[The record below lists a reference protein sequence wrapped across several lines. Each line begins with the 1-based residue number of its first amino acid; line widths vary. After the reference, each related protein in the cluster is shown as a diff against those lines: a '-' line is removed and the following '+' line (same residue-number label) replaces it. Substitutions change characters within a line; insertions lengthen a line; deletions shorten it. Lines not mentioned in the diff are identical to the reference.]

1 MPLSC
6 LPPDRSRL
14 ASRAA
19 GLGRAALVL
28 ALLVTLGG
36 CAAGNFPNPFDRSGA
51 TAEEV
56 QVTVDNQNFN
66 DLRIYALG
74 SEGQQTMG
82 NITGRSSQTF
92 TIRWRQ
98 TSDLRFRLEFLAG
111 RSYTT
116 NRVTASPGDRVD
128 VFVRENPGNTYVNVR
143 N

>member
-1 MPLSC
+1 
-6 LPPDRSRL
+6 
-14 ASRAA
+14 
-19 GLGRAALVL
+19 
-28 ALLVTLGG
+28 
-36 CAAGNFPNPFDRSGA
+36 
-51 TAEEV
+51 
-56 QVTVDNQNFN
+56 VTVDNQNFN